1 MAIFWRHNEI
11 LYFNVL
17 YYCIKNWQGD
27 FFFFLAAYAFYILYT
42 IAPYIKVHKLD
53 NKINKKPHVY

>member
-1 MAIFWRHNEI
+1 M
-11 LYFNVL
+11 
-17 YYCIKNWQGD
+17 NWQGD